1 MSTTTVLPAA
11 MGAARLPAQSA
22 EAGNTASL
30 LWRVA
35 IALALAAVPTAL
47 CLALDDR
54 MLGHFNVWTKPLK
67 FQLALAVQTATLAWA
82 LRHLSPAL
90 RRIAMPRWL
99 GIGWSVVAVY
109 EASFITLQGARG
121 VASHFNR
128 ATPWESIGGTLMAA
142 GAGVLVL
149 VTVWIGLVALWH
161 ARQRQ
166 WAAMPLAIGLGFI
179 AGGVLA
185 AWTGGAMG
193 AVRGYWP
200 QPLVEPVQWMPLTG
214 WVLSQT
220 DLRIAH
226 FVGLHQM
233 QMLPAIAAVGVLARW
248 RPRVLRI
255 TLCSGCLAAIA
266 VVVVLGAA

>member
-1 MSTTTVLPAA
+1 MNTTNVLPAA
-11 MGAARLPAQSA
+11 MGAVRWPARSG
-22 EAGNTASL
+22 EHGNTARL
-30 LWRVA
+30 LWHVA
-35 IALALAAVPTAL
+35 IALTLAAVPTAL

-67 FQLALAVQTATLAWA
+67 FQLALALQTATLAWA
-82 LRHLSPAL
+82 LGHLTPAL

-99 GIGWSVVAVY
+99 GMGWSVVAVY
-109 EASFITLQGARG
+109 EAGFITLQGARG

-128 ATPWESIGGTLMAA
+128 ATLWESIGGTLMAT

-149 VTVWIGLVALWH
+149 VTAWIGLVALWQ

-166 WAAMPLAIGLGFI
+166 WAAMPLAIGLGFV
-179 AGGVLA
+179 AGAVLA

-193 AVRGYWP
+193 AARGYWP
-200 QPLVEPVQWMPLTG
+200 QPLVEPVQWMPVTG

-233 QMLPAIAAVGVLARW
+233 QMLPAIAAAGVLAGW
-248 RPRVLRI
+248 QPRVLRAA
-255 TLCSGCLAAIA
+255 LVAACLAAIA
-266 VVVVLGAA
+266 AVVVLGTA